1 MDKQW
6 HANCILQTIGEIN
19 VQQPDKKKY
28 IYICNLH
35 VTETLL

>member
-19 VQQPDKKKY
+19 VQQPDKKKIY
-28 IYICNLH
+28 IYM
-35 VTETLL
+35 